1 MSSPDAKVH
10 PTDNKVYP
18 HDKEVVDQALDR
30 VSSID
35 EKNIEGDGSS
45 YIDGS
50 EGVTQHDLDTLRH
63 VADTL
68 PYTAWLVL
76 IVEFA
81 ERLGP
86 YLRALEDL
94 LTVHFVDGVTT
105 ALQTSSTTTFVR
117 PFREAQGMAV
127 SSSMWAMV
135 SPVPSDKV
143 FRSPLLSVSPRVVS
157 MVVYSD
163 RHAQVL

>member
-10 PTDNKVYP
+10 PADNKVYP

-35 EKNIEGDGSS
+35 EKNVEGDGSS

-81 ERLGP
+81 ERLGS
-86 YLRALEDL
+86 YLRALKDL
-94 LTVHFVDGVTT
+94 LTVCFVDGVTT
-105 ALQTSSTTTFVR
+105 VLQTSSTTTFVHL
-117 PFREAQGMAV
+117 FQEARRMVV
-127 SSSMWAMV
+127 SSLMWPTV
-135 SPVPSDKV
+135 SLVPSVKV
-143 FRSPLLSVSPRVVS
+143 FRSPLLSVSLRIA
-157 MVVYSD
+157 YIGGI
-163 RHAQVL
+163 L